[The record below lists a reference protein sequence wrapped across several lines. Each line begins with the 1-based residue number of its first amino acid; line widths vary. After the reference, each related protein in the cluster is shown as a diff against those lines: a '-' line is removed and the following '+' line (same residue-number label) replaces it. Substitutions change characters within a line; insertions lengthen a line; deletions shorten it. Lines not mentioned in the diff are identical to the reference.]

1 MTSSLPIPGGAP
13 SIHFMD
19 AFTHLS
25 TRSSRGSGQSQPYGS
40 RETYSDFR
48 KPGYHLATR
57 IDFIMIATEGGESK
71 KGKGGWEVSRFGVVD
86 NWIEDAVDGWKG
98 RWSDH
103 RLVRATLRRT
113 D

>member
-1 MTSSLPIPGGAP
+1 MTSTLPVPGGAP

-19 AFTHLS
+19 AYTNLS
-25 TRSSRGSGQSQPYGS
+25 TRSSRNPGQSQPYGS
-40 RETYSDFR
+40 RETYTDFR

-57 IDFIMIATEGGESK
+57 IDFIMIAAEGDT
-71 KGKGGWEVSRFGVVD
+71 GKGGWEVSKFGVID